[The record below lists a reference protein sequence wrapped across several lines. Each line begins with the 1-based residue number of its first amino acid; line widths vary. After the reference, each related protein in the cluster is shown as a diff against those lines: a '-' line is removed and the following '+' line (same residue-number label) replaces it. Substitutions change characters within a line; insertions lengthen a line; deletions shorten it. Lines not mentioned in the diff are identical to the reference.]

1 MHDFEEERRRFVER
15 MRRHQQHIEVQ
26 HRQVMARI
34 ERAQARMNARLEQ
47 AHNPAAAIIAAI
59 EARLTAIKGPWDF
72 MEGPKKRPGRRPRRD
87 RDGEPDPGGV
97 PVEPDRP
104 RDLSGGAAAEI
115 DESN

>member
-1 MHDFEEERRRFVER
+1 MHDFEKERRRFEER
-15 MRRHQQHIEVQ
+15 MRRHQQRIEVER
-26 HRQVMARI
+26 RQAMARI

-47 AHNPAAAIIAAI
+47 ARNPAAAIIAAV
-59 EARLTAIKGPWDF
+59 EARLAAIKGPWDSL
-72 MEGPKKRPGRRPRRD
+72 EGPKKRPGRRPRRG